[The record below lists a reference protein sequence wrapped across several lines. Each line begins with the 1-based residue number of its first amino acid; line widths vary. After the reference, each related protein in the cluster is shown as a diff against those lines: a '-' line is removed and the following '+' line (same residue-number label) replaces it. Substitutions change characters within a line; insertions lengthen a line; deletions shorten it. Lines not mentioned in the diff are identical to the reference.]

1 LGDLVWNGTL
11 APNARLVLGPA
22 GVVSGGGAMLG
33 NSVPRLACFDV
44 SNLPAGV
51 RASPSASM
59 LILTNTSGA
68 ALSTITV
75 HWAVK

>member
-1 LGDLVWNGTL
+1 
-11 APNARLVLGPA
+11 
-22 GVVSGGGAMLG
+22 MLG